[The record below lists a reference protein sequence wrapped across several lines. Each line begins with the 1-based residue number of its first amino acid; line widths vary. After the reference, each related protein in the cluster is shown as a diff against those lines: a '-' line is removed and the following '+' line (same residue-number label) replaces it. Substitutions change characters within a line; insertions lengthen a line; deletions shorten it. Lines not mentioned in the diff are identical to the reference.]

1 MDALARS
8 LSRGVEMSRL
18 IDALIFAA
26 VGWIGAILLL
36 PLGQWIE
43 YKRLCK
49 RYGKEQANEI
59 WRRWR

>member
-1 MDALARS
+1 MNDP
-8 LSRGVEMSRL
+8 L
-18 IDALIFAA
+18 IDALIFVV

-36 PLGQWIE
+36 PFGQWIE